1 MSDQTIIIALLATV
15 ILTFT
20 ASRIWSGPRSRAR
33 RLALLS
39 NSQERLKT
47 ITAELLEKANDID
60 QHLAYRGDSGG
71 GTRAEKAKLGTA
83 MGDLVILSET
93 LPVIDQLLEEDKLDD
108 CNQMLSASLRLAEK
122 IRRSISDIKY
132 TLALIEDRQS
142 L

>member
-1 MSDQTIIIALLATV
+1 MSDQTIIIALLAIV

-60 QHLAYRGDSGG
+60 QHLAYRGVD
-71 GTRAEKAKLGTA
+71 GTLAEKAKLGTA

-93 LPVIDQLLEEDKLDD
+93 LPIIDQLLEEDKLDD

-132 TLALIEDRQS
+132 TIALVDDRRPG
-142 L
+142 

>member
-20 ASRIWSGPRSRAR
+20 ASRLWSGPRSKAR
-33 RLALLS
+33 RQALLS

-60 QHLAYRGDSGG
+60 QHLAYRGAD

-83 MGDLVILSET
+83 MNDLVILSET
-93 LPVIDQLLEEDKLDD
+93 LPVIDHLLEEDKLDD

-122 IRRSISDIKY
+122 IRRSISDIKH
-132 TLALIEDRQS
+132 TLALIEDRS
-142 L
+142 A

>member
-1 MSDQTIIIALLATV
+1 MSDQTIIIALLAIV

-60 QHLAYRGDSGG
+60 QHLAYRGVD
-71 GTRAEKAKLGTA
+71 GTLAEKAKLGTA

-93 LPVIDQLLEEDKLDD
+93 LPIIDQLLEEDKLDD

-132 TLALIEDRQS
+132 TLALVEDRS
-142 L
+142 A

>member
-20 ASRIWSGPRSRAR
+20 ASRLWSGPRSKAR
-33 RLALLS
+33 RQALLS
-39 NSQERLKT
+39 SSQERLKT

-60 QHLAYRGDSGG
+60 QHLTYRGDG

-83 MGDLVILSET
+83 MNDLVILSET
-93 LPVIDQLLEEDKLDD
+93 LPVIDHLLEEDKLDD

-122 IRRSISDIKY
+122 IRRSISDIKH
-132 TLALIEDRQS
+132 TLALIEDRS
-142 L
+142 A

>member
-1 MSDQTIIIALLATV
+1 MSDQTIIIALFATV

-20 ASRIWSGPRSRAR
+20 VSRLWSGPRSKAR
-33 RLALLS
+33 RQALLS

-60 QHLAYRGDSGG
+60 QHLTYRGDG

-83 MGDLVILSET
+83 MNDLVILSET
-93 LPVIDQLLEEDKLDD
+93 LPVIDHLLEEDKLDD

-132 TLALIEDRQS
+132 TLALVEDRQS

>member
-1 MSDQTIIIALLATV
+1 MSDQTIIIALLAIV

-60 QHLAYRGDSGG
+60 QHLAYRGVD

-93 LPVIDQLLEEDKLDD
+93 LPIIDQLLEEDKLDD

-132 TLALIEDRQS
+132 TLALVEDRS
-142 L
+142 A

>member
-1 MSDQTIIIALLATV
+1 MSDQTIIIALLAIV

-20 ASRIWSGPRSRAR
+20 ASRIWSAPRSRAR

-60 QHLAYRGDSGG
+60 QHLAYRGVD

-93 LPVIDQLLEEDKLDD
+93 LPIIDQLLEEDKLDD

-132 TLALIEDRQS
+132 TLALVEDRRPG
-142 L
+142 

>member
-20 ASRIWSGPRSRAR
+20 ASRLWSGPRSKAR
-33 RLALLS
+33 RQALLS

-60 QHLAYRGDSGG
+60 QHLAYLGG
-71 GTRAEKAKLGTA
+71 GATRAEKAKLGTA
-83 MGDLVILSET
+83 MNDLVILSET
-93 LPVIDQLLEEDKLDD
+93 LPVIDHLLEEDKLDD

-132 TLALIEDRQS
+132 TLALIEDRS
-142 L
+142 A

>member
-1 MSDQTIIIALLATV
+1 MSDQTIIIALLAIV

-20 ASRIWSGPRSRAR
+20 ASRIWSAPRSRAR
-33 RLALLS
+33 RQALLS

-60 QHLAYRGDSGG
+60 QHLIYRGDGG
-71 GTRAEKAKLGTA
+71 DGTRAEKAKLGTA

-132 TLALIEDRQS
+132 TIALVDGK
-142 L
+142 

>member
-20 ASRIWSGPRSRAR
+20 ASRLWSGPRSRAR
-33 RLALLS
+33 RQALLS

-60 QHLAYRGDSGG
+60 QHLTYRGAD

-83 MGDLVILSET
+83 MNDLVILSET
-93 LPVIDQLLEEDKLDD
+93 LPVIDHLLEEDKLDD

-132 TLALIEDRQS
+132 TIALIEDRS
-142 L
+142 A